1 MRLRNLES
9 RVFVALVLATTV
21 FFLWMVRS
29 FLMPVF
35 WAAVFAIL
43 FQPLFLWLKHRFRGR
58 RTLAAL
64 AATLAVVF
72 AVLVPSALLVGA
84 VAQQALGLYQ
94 RVASGEVN
102 LQAPMDFVER
112 HLPAVTR
119 FLADYGIGAEQV
131 RTSLESAAIFATQY
145 IAGQAL
151 ALGQNVL
158 IATIL
163 FLLMLYLLFF
173 FFRDGDRILGGIIRA
188 VPMGDLR
195 EERLMRKFAQVSRAT
210 VKGTLVVAVVQGAL
224 GGVLFSMV
232 GIQAAVF
239 WGVMMGILSLLPA
252 VGPALVWLPAAVIL
266 MAMGAIWQGL
276 AVIVCGILI
285 VSMVD
290 NLLRPILI
298 GRDTHMPDYLVL
310 VATLGGLT
318 MFGLAGF
325 VAGPIV
331 AALFLVMWDMFSEEY
346 APLDSSRRLVPSKH
360 APPGSGGPPASEFD
374 GVTAPAEVLRTG
386 AEEVA
391 IGETTAH
398 PGLRAAPG
406 AGGARGGSLAR
417 TWNSSPAEQQPTD
430 ASRSFTVAVTDLA
443 NRLRDDE
450 SPSYAHLN
458 RAAARIDHLGR
469 LLHGLGFVRHG
480 EIAACFMAAIGEL
493 RPSNELPE
501 RSPTERVARA
511 VAQLEAVRVHL
522 AEGTTA

>member
-1 MRLRNLES
+1 MRLPNLES
-9 RVFVALVLATTV
+9 RVFVALVLATTL

-43 FQPLFLWLKHRFRGR
+43 FRPLFLWLKHRLGGR
-58 RTLAAL
+58 RTIAAL

-72 AVLVPSALLVGA
+72 AVLIPSALLVAA
-84 VAQQALGLYQ
+84 VAQQALWLYG

-102 LQAPMDFVER
+102 LQAPVDFVER
-112 HLPAVTR
+112 HLPAATR
-119 FLADYGIGAEQV
+119 FLAEYGIGAEQV
-131 RTSLESAAIFATQY
+131 RLSLENAAIFATQY
-145 IAGQAL
+145 VATQAL

-173 FFRDGDRILGGIIRA
+173 FFRDGDRILRGIIRA
-188 VPMGDLR
+188 MPMGDLR

-224 GGVLFSMV
+224 GGVLFSLV
-232 GIQAAVF
+232 GIQAAIF

-266 MAMGAIWQGL
+266 LATGALWQGL

-290 NLLRPILI
+290 NLLRPILV
-298 GRDTHMPDYLVL
+298 GRETHMPDYLVL

-331 AALFLVMWDMFSEEY
+331 AALFLVMWDMFAEEY
-346 APLDSSRRLVPSKH
+346 APLDSSR
-360 APPGSGGPPASEFD
+360 GD
-374 GVTAPAEVLRTG
+374 GVTG
-386 AEEVA
+386 
-391 IGETTAH
+391 
-398 PGLRAAPG
+398 
-406 AGGARGGSLAR
+406 
-417 TWNSSPAEQQPTD
+417 
-430 ASRSFTVAVTDLA
+430 
-443 NRLRDDE
+443 
-450 SPSYAHLN
+450 
-458 RAAARIDHLGR
+458 
-469 LLHGLGFVRHG
+469 
-480 EIAACFMAAIGEL
+480 
-493 RPSNELPE
+493 
-501 RSPTERVARA
+501 
-511 VAQLEAVRVHL
+511 
-522 AEGTTA
+522 